1 MNYYV
6 KQFFLRGMMFGG
18 FGPIVAGIV
27 YLILSFTLPDFSLSG
42 TEVFLAILSTYL
54 LAFLQAGASIFNQI
68 EHWPIAK
75 SLFFHFTTLFLAY
88 SLCYILNR
96 WIPFEWT
103 ILLLFAGIFTVT
115 YFVIWLSVY
124 FSVRAFTKRV
134 NRILKS

>member
-18 FGPIVAGIV
+18 FGPIVARII
-27 YLILSFTLPDFSLSG
+27 YLVLSFTLPDFSLSG
-42 TEVFLAILSTYL
+42 TELFLAILSTYL

-103 ILLLFAGIFTVT
+103 ILLVFAAIFTVI
-115 YFVIWLSVY
+115 YFAIWLSVY
-124 FSVRAFTKRV
+124 LSVRAFTKKI
-134 NRILKS
+134 NRSLKF